1 MDNKYLIIASSAP
14 SPLLRELKASEAL
27 KKTIPLPPLSPI
39 SRLCKGTKE
48 M

>member
-27 KKTIPLPPLSPI
+27 KKKQFLFPRSLQ
-39 SRLCKGTKE
+39 
-48 M
+48 